1 MALQAKKNFEK
12 ARNFSRFFKTG
23 KGQYAEGDIF
33 IGVTVPQQRKL
44 AAQYMN
50 LPLPELRKL
59 LSNKIHEYR
68 LTAIFILIK
77 KYANAGEKE
86 KEKLFKFYIACKKYI
101 NNWDLV
107 DASAAS
113 IAGDYLFQKDCSL
126 LFQLTASENVWER
139 RIAIIATYAFIKKGW
154 FDETLSIAS
163 ILVKDTHPLIHK
175 ATGWM
180 LREVGKRNM
189 EIEEK
194 FVQKYHGQM
203 PRTMLRYAIEK
214 WPEQKRKLYLTKPV

>member
-1 MALQAKKNFEK
+1 MLGSLISALQAKKDLEK
-12 ARNFSRFFKTG
+12 AKNFCRFFKTG

-33 IGVTVPQQRKL
+33 IGVIVPQQRKL

-59 LSNKIHEYR
+59 LRSKIHECR

-107 DASAAS
+107 DASAPF

-126 LFQLTASENVWER
+126 LFQLAGS
-139 RIAIIATYAFIKKGW
+139 KKYMGAAHSHHCYLC
-154 FDETLSIAS
+154 FY
-163 ILVKDTHPLIHK
+163 KK
-175 ATGWM
+175 RM
-180 LREVGKRNM
+180 L
-189 EIEEK
+189 
-194 FVQKYHGQM
+194 
-203 PRTMLRYAIEK
+203 
-214 WPEQKRKLYLTKPV
+214 